1 MLGAP
6 GWRKNRNGVCGWGQG
21 GGGGCCLLGT
31 VSVLVLET
39 DGGDHCTTMRI
50 LNTTE

>member
-1 MLGAP
+1 MPGA
-6 GWRKNRNGVCGWGQG
+6 G
-21 GGGGCCLLGT
+21 GRIETACVGGGRVGGGCCLLGT

-39 DGGDHCTTMRI
+39 DGGDRCTTMRI